1 MGTEQ
6 DYQAFVK
13 AAIMLAT
20 AVDVADAIA
29 NDPTVPADRSPRA
42 DRLRETQ
49 RVKDLATFR
58 AAYTRWVGRDALA

>member
-20 AVDVADAIA
+20 AVDVADQIA
-29 NDPTVPADRSPRA
+29 NNPTFLADRSPRA
-42 DRLRETQ
+42 NRLREI
-49 RVKDLATFR
+49 RHAEDLIEFR
-58 AAYTRWVGRDALA
+58 EAYAQWVGKDGLA